1 MLHQNIKIFC
11 RYLNANTLP
20 TDWTSVKFTSGGHKN
35 FKGFRF
41 SNTHSLH
48 KEKRNIAFLKK
59 A

>member
-41 SNTHSLH
+41 SNTHSLQLGSYVIH
-48 KEKRNIAFLKK
+48 FI
-59 A
+59 